1 MHLFGKIIKKIF
13 YLMEIMKSNNVDFD
27 NYLKRLGYNFK
38 NQNNELGGYAILNN
52 KKISL
57 IMDIGSSPDKKFSTN
72 YQAGCIVF

>member
-13 YLMEIMKSNNVDFD
+13 YLMETMKLTILNLI

-52 KKISL
+52 KKIDSYN
-57 IMDIGSSPDKKFSTN
+57 GYWF
-72 YQAGCIVF
+72 